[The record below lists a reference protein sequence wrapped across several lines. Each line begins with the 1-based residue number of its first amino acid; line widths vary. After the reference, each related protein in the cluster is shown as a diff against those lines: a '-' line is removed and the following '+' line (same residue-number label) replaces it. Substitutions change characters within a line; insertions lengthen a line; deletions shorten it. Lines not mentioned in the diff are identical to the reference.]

1 MENNVKIVVKGILDS
16 HLETHKLRKTLERYT
31 ILDAAY
37 SIDKRFTVTQLG
49 EYLDE
54 QNFHVSRATLFNTM
68 RLLLELRLIARH
80 SLIKGIVY
88 EACYNNSNQCLQICT
103 ACGKVTEVHVP
114 HVEDVL
120 SNIHLRRFREDRFVT
135 YIYGICSTCLAKQTR
150 MKKKNIKNKLNND
163 K

>member
-1 MENNVKIVVKGILDS
+1 MENNVKEVVKGILDS

-37 SIDKRFTVTQLG
+37 SIEKRFTVTQLG

-54 QNFHVSRATLFNTM
+54 HNFHVSRATLFNTM

-80 SLIKGIVY
+80 SLMNGIVY
-88 EACYNNSNQCLQICT
+88 EACYNKSNQCLQICT
-103 ACGKVTEVHVP
+103 ACGKVTEVHGP
-114 HVEDVL
+114 HTKDVL
-120 SNIHLRRFREDRFVT
+120 ENIHLHRFREDRFVT